1 MQYACTILSSVACLT
16 VPYFFH
22 ITSQTA
28 RFEKYIEH
36 NISVLVF
43 SATFVWR
50 IFHSKKNSGRY
61 YHKCTCEVSVISQI
75 LMKTEFSRQ
84 IFEKYSNI
92 KFRENSSV
100 GAQLFHADGQ
110 ADMTKL
116 IIAFRNSANAPKKEG
131 RKEERKEGRKEKDI
145 T

>member
-1 MQYACTILSSVACLT
+1 
-16 VPYFFH
+16 
-22 ITSQTA
+22 
-28 RFEKYIEH
+28 
-36 NISVLVF
+36 
-43 SATFVWR
+43 
-50 IFHSKKNSGRY
+50 
-61 YHKCTCEVSVISQI
+61 
-75 LMKTEFSRQ
+75 MKTEFSRQ

-131 RKEERKEGRKEKDI
+131 RKERKRYNVVLI
-145 T
+145 TQESLGKVTIPYLYNYATKKIRTWKKCRLAKYHYK